1 MPNYRIVMAYSDF
14 TLKTVSQIFGL
25 TTTETVDLFSS
36 VPAITLSHSLEEDL
50 EEYSP
55 LGLTVGTEKARS
67 EFIIAPILAE
77 ARKLRNKQV
86 SLFSGIDFSIAP
98 EQGLKG
104 ICDYIF
110 SLSPHQYY
118 IVVPAL
124 FIVEAKKEDISGGLG
139 QCIAEMVAAQIFNE
153 REGTS
158 LETIYGAVTTGSEWK
173 FLQLEQKAVTI
184 DSRLYYLAEI
194 EKILGI
200 LLHILQDDRQ
210 EHALAA

>member
-1 MPNYRIVMAYSDF
+1 MAYSDF
-14 TLKTVSQIFGL
+14 TLKSVSQIFGL
-25 TTTETVDLFSS
+25 TTTETTDLFSL

-50 EEYSP
+50 AEYSP

-77 ARKLRNKQV
+77 ARKLKNKQV

-104 ICDYIF
+104 TCDYIF

-118 IVVPAL
+118 IVAPAL